1 MIIHIYIYIHGLGVC
16 NAFIYAC
23 FVHTY
28 IHKYEYIL
36 FIGMMVGAS
45 THIQNHM
52 FEDGDGPILPAQA
65 LEPEE
70 EKVIFRVLYSNPSKQ
85 KLLHITPNAGRFLPT
100 DMLGSVHPIV
110 KDRDDHGQL
119 HVDFKP
125 EARFEGT
132 VVCF

>member
-1 MIIHIYIYIHGLGVC
+1 MEAFMETFHGGISWRRLMLCEIITGRYDYTYIYIHGLGVC

-70 EKVIFRVLYSNPSKQ
+70 EKVIFRVLYSNPSRQ
-85 KLLHITPNAGRFLPT
+85 KLLHITPNAGRFL
-100 DMLGSVHPIV
+100 V
-110 KDRDDHGQL
+110 
-119 HVDFKP
+119 
-125 EARFEGT
+125 
-132 VVCF
+132 